1 MNRNQLLTWAVVLLI
16 LTNVATVGTILYNRY
31 KVSAAADNIAINSGS
46 GVNML
51 NGKFFRQT
59 LGFTHE
65 QMDSFR
71 DINQVFRPSAM
82 DLTYGVDSLKT
93 AMYNELQKAVPDT
106 VRLNN
111 LSWQIGEMHGKLKY
125 KTFHFYL
132 NLKKICSPAQSIE
145 LEKAFQPL
153 YKTENITIT
162 NQHRRRGSN
171 RN

>member
-93 AMYNELQKAVPDT
+93 AMYNELQKAAPDT

>member
-1 MNRNQLLTWAVVLLI
+1 MNRNQLLIWAVVLLI

-125 KTFHFYL
+125 ETFHFYL
-132 NLKKICSPAQSIE
+132 NLKKICSSAQSIE

-153 YKTENITIT
+153 FKTENINLP
-162 NQHRRRGSN
+162 NQHWQRARN
-171 RN
+171 R